1 MNATP
6 SEEKP
11 CAETTAAIKETPPDK
26 KSSRRSLVLGI
37 LGALLTV
44 IMVAAIIIYNGK
56 LREMREWGYI
66 GAFIISIL
74 GGATIIVPVPM
85 LPVVF
90 ALGYAMGNP
99 WQVALLGMAAAA
111 GEVIGGLTIYLT
123 GQGAGRAISI
133 SQSRRVQKAYERM
146 LKFIQRRGVI
156 ALFLVT
162 FIVNP
167 FFYPAAFAC
176 GALRLGLKK
185 FIPVVVAGKL
195 IKCMTVV
202 YAGYFGLKGLFHA
215 LGIAL

>member
-1 MNATP
+1 MTGKMPEENPFVETATP
-6 SEEKP
+6 SP
-11 CAETTAAIKETPPDK
+11 AEPEDK
-26 KSSRRSLVLGI
+26 KSSRRSLVFGI
-37 LGALLTV
+37 LGAVLTV
-44 IMVAAIIIYNGK
+44 LMVAAIIYYNDK
-56 LREMREWGYI
+56 LRELQEWGYV

-74 GGATIIVPVPM
+74 GGATVIVPVPM

-90 ALGYAMGNP
+90 ALGGAMGNP
-99 WQVALLGMAAAA
+99 WQVFLLGMAAAA
-111 GEVIGGLTIYLT
+111 GEVIGGITIYLT
-123 GQGAGRAISI
+123 GQGAGRAFSTGKN
-133 SQSRRVQKAYERM
+133 SRTQKAYDRV
-146 LKFIQRRGVI
+146 LRFIERRGVL

-176 GALRLGLKK
+176 GALRMGLKK
-185 FIPVVVAGKL
+185 FIPVIIVGKI

>member
-1 MNATP
+1 MQ
-6 SEEKP
+6 
-11 CAETTAAIKETPPDK
+11 
-26 KSSRRSLVLGI
+26 
-37 LGALLTV
+37 
-44 IMVAAIIIYNGK
+44 
-56 LREMREWGYI
+56 EWGYI

-90 ALGYAMGNP
+90 ALGSAMGNP

-111 GEVIGGLTIYLT
+111 GEVIGGLTIYMT

-133 SQSRRVQKAYERM
+133 SQNGRIQKAYERM
-146 LKFIQRRGVI
+146 LKFIERRGVI

-185 FIPVVVAGKL
+185 FIPVVIVGKI

>member
-1 MNATP
+1 MTGKT
-6 SEEKP
+6 SKEKP
-11 CAETTAAIKETPPDK
+11 LGGNAAAVNKEPADK
-26 KSSRRSLVLGI
+26 KSGWRSYAFSI
-37 LGALLTV
+37 LGVALTIL
-44 IMVAAIIIYNGK
+44 MVAAIIYYNDK
-56 LREMREWGYI
+56 LRELQQWGYI
-66 GAFIISIL
+66 GAFVISIL

-90 ALGYAMGNP
+90 ALGGAMGNP
-99 WQVALLGMAAAA
+99 WQVFLLGMAAAA
-111 GEVIGGLTIYLT
+111 GEVIGGVTIYLT

-133 SQSRRVQKAYERM
+133 SKNSRIQRAYERM
-146 LKFIQRRGVI
+146 LGLIERRGAI

-176 GALRLGLKK
+176 GALRMGLKK
-185 FIPVVVAGKL
+185 FIPVIVVGKV

-202 YAGYFGLKGLFHA
+202 YAGYFGLYWLFHA